1 MKQVL
6 DLLLIVL
13 SLSFCYNVKYEC
25 SVNDLIA
32 CEMKQYGL
40 AYVYSCNC
48 YPKLIPNLIPE
59 NYKVYKKCQDPTQ
72 EPVCIQSSPYN
83 ENLFCMC
90 RRAF

>member
-48 YPKLIPNLIPE
+48 YPKLIPNLIPIKNVNTLLKNQFAFKSLHIMKIYFVCVE
-59 NYKVYKKCQDPTQ
+59 EHFNY
-72 EPVCIQSSPYN
+72 II
-83 ENLFCMC
+83 
-90 RRAF
+90 